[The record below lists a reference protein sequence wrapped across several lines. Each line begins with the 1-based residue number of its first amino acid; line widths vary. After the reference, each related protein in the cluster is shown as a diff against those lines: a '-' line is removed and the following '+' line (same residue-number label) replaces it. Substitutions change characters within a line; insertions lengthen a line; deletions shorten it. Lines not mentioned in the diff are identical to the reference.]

1 VIEITNHYDF
11 IKYHEKCQG
20 EKEYKVYKNL
30 KEKNFY
36 VTLGF
41 KYGADFLV
49 YQDDPN
55 FIHSEFII
63 NVYDE
68 LQEIN
73 VKELIYGE
81 RLGVNTKKKYM
92 IATVNE
98 NNISYTNF
106 EWQNIL

>member
-1 VIEITNHYDF
+1 M
-11 IKYHEKCQG
+11 
-20 EKEYKVYKNL
+20 YKNL
-30 KEKNFY
+30 KDKNFY

-49 YQDDPN
+49 YRDDPN
-55 FIHSEFII
+55 FIHSEFIL
-63 NVYDE
+63 NVYNDSE
-68 LQEIN
+68 EIS

-92 IATVNE
+92 IALVKE
-98 NNISYTNF
+98 NDITYTNF